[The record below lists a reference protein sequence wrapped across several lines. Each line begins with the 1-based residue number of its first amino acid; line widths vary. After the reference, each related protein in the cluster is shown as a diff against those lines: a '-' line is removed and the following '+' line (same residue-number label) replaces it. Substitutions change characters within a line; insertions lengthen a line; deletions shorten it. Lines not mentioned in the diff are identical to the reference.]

1 MSIFD
6 SVSRKYKFNDDEGI
20 YFISFAVVNWIDVFV
35 RKEYKNKIIESLEYC
50 VKEKGL
56 IIYAYVIMSNHIHL
70 LIGKSNVD
78 ISFSDIMRD
87 LKKYTSMHL
96 LKMIKEHNQESRKE
110 WMLDLFLSAG
120 EKNSNNK
127 KYQFWQQNNQPILLS
142 FDDKIDKAIDYIHE
156 NPVKAGFVL
165 ESSEYLYSSARNYFQ
180 KDSVMKIMSIYDGT
194 EI

>member
-1 MSIFD
+1 MFIFD
-6 SVSRKYKFNDDEGI
+6 SVSRKYRFNDDEGI
-20 YFISFAVVNWIDVFV
+20 YFVSFAVVNWIDVFV

-78 ISFSDIMRD
+78 IRFSDIMRD

-127 KYQFWQQNNQPILLS
+127 KYQFW
-142 FDDKIDKAIDYIHE
+142 
-156 NPVKAGFVL
+156 
-165 ESSEYLYSSARNYFQ
+165 
-180 KDSVMKIMSIYDGT
+180 
-194 EI
+194 